1 MRKNRWSNLFG
12 DILAIGTVSTVAL
25 SAKHVAKKYGQKYK
39 GVSINGLYL
48 LDYAA
53 GRIFGDGAKAQKKL
67 DMHFKDESA
76 FQSCL
81 RFSAKIKKTP
91 KTVLRLNRELLK
103 KHFIQPFYN
112 NLT

>member
-39 GVSINGLYL
+39 GISINGLYL

-53 GRIFGDGAKAQKKL
+53 GRIFGDGAKL
-67 DMHFKDESA
+67 RT
-76 FQSCL
+76 SCL
-81 RFSAKIKKTP
+81 QLLSEKSKKIP
-91 KTVLRLNRELLK
+91 ITVCG
-103 KHFIQPFYN
+103 
-112 NLT
+112 

>member
-39 GVSINGLYL
+39 GISINGLYL

-53 GRIFGDGAKAQKKL
+53 GRIFGDGAKAQEKL
-67 DMHFKDESA
+67 
-76 FQSCL
+76 L
-81 RFSAKIKKTP
+81 RFSTKIKKTP

-103 KHFIQPFYN
+103 KHFIQTFCN

>member
-53 GRIFGDGAKAQKKL
+53 GRI
-67 DMHFKDESA
+67 SA
-76 FQSCL
+76 MGQRLRKSCL
-81 RFSAKIKKTP
+81 RFSVKIKKTP

>member
-39 GVSINGLYL
+39 GISINGLYL

-53 GRIFGDGAKAQKKL
+53 GRIFGDGGQRLRK
-67 DMHFKDESA
+67 
-76 FQSCL
+76 SCL
-81 RFSAKIKKTP
+81 RFSTKIKKTP

-103 KHFIQPFYN
+103 KHFIQTFCN

>member
-1 MRKNRWSNLFG
+1 M
-12 DILAIGTVSTVAL
+12 AIGTVSTVAL

-53 GRIFGDGAKAQKKL
+53 GRIFGDGAKAQEKL
-67 DMHFKDESA
+67 LALLSKN
-76 FQSCL
+76 
-81 RFSAKIKKTP
+81 KKTP
-91 KTVLRLNRELLK
+91 KTILRLNRELLK
-103 KHFIQPFYN
+103 KHFIQTFYS